1 MTLGIDGF
9 DPFFRALHDDRPPFA
24 WQDRLLRRLVADGRW
39 PERITA
45 PTGAGKTAVI
55 DIHVFAV
62 ALMAAGAAPRLPRRL
77 SLVVDRRALVDSQ
90 YEYARRIDDLLGA
103 ADESADGV
111 LAEVARLLRGL
122 RSDRTEG
129 DRPLTVALVRGAAA
143 PSTRWRDDPTACAVI
158 CATPDMWGSRLL
170 FRGYGSSRHA
180 RPREAG
186 LLAYD
191 SVLVVDE
198 AHLARQLVFT
208 ARRVAALEATAAA
221 PLPAPP
227 LQVVETSATV
237 ADGSDAGLPGIA
249 PCESVTVEAGD
260 FESPEGSD
268 VELARRLRTPK
279 PVVLLEDPDWPATDT
294 TRTRIASRMAAAARR
309 LHDAHGPTV
318 ACVANTVATALRVA
332 AELKAGGHTVEVLVG
347 RMRPYDVA
355 RLRERRPG
363 LLSITGDPDV
373 DFVIATQ
380 TVEVGVDADFRAM
393 VTELAAGSAI
403 AQRAGRVNRIGRW
416 STTEIDVVVP
426 VAGQR
431 VARDPLPYRAAE
443 AEAALAWL
451 RRRSGAPDGLA
462 PWSLIVDSPPAQALS
477 RTALQRPEIW
487 DAWLWARSSDDLVA
501 EPELDLWLA
510 DDLEA
515 DADVAFV
522 VRSGLPED
530 PADAVPLIRATRP
543 RPKEAF
549 PVSVGLARAL
559 LGRDSTPPCFLVRD
573 DVEPL
578 ADPGLLRPGDTVVV
592 PSELQCF
599 EHGVVTGSGKDT
611 VPDVLEE
618 ALGGRDRFLLRIG
631 PRMPIDVVL
640 GGDVSNLL
648 LRDLVAVCDAIPRDG
663 RERRAAMADAI
674 ERFVREHDGDHSG
687 PELEPLREA
696 QRRLRGRI
704 LDTEIELGPRRA
716 GQIPA
721 WLVIADVRR
730 SLGDEEIG
738 QVWVR
743 REVEVSLASHASE
756 VADRS
761 AEIARRLALGNE
773 VADLLRAAGEY
784 HDDGKRDPRFQR
796 RLSADPTAAADP
808 NAVALAKSGKRSP
821 VAARA
826 AEALCG
832 LPPGWRH
839 EQLSAA
845 SAWHA
850 LAGEARETRA
860 LVARLAGTSH
870 GRGRSGFAHMAR
882 DLVDTELGIGAA
894 CRELYD
900 DGAWDELIERTHR
913 RHGVWGCAYLE
924 ALLRAADGQVSGE
937 GR

>member
-9 DPFFRALHDDRPPFA
+9 DSFFRALHSDQSPFA
-24 WQDRLLRRLVADGRW
+24 WQDRLLRYLVAEGRW
-39 PERITA
+39 PDQITA

-55 DIHVFAV
+55 DVHVFAV

-90 YEYARRIDDLLGA
+90 YEYAQQIDGLLGA
-103 ADESADGV
+103 ADGSADGV
-111 LAEVARLLRGL
+111 LAAVARLLRGL
-122 RSDRTEG
+122 RSDRMAG
-129 DRPLTVALVRGAAA
+129 DGPLTVAMVRGAAA
-143 PSTRWRDDPTACAVI
+143 PSMRWRDDPTACAVI

-208 ARRVAALEATAAA
+208 ARRIAALEATASA
-221 PLPAPP
+221 PLPAPS

-237 ADGSDAGLPGIA
+237 ADGRDDGAAGVDRRS
-249 PCESVTVEAGD
+249 SVTVEAGD
-260 FESPEGSD
+260 LESPEGSD
-268 VELARRLRTPK
+268 VELARRLQTPK
-279 PVVLLEDPDWPATDT
+279 PVVLLDDPDWPATDM
-294 TRTRIASRMAAAARR
+294 TRMRIASRIAAAARR

-318 ACVANTVATALRVA
+318 ACVANTVAMALRVA
-332 AELKAGGHTVEVLVG
+332 ADLTADGHTVEVLVG

-363 LLSITGDPDV
+363 LLSIRGDRSV
-373 DFVIATQ
+373 DFVVATQ
-380 TVEVGVDADFRAM
+380 TVEVGIDADFRAM

-403 AQRAGRVNRIGRW
+403 AQRAGRVNRVGQW

-426 VAGQR
+426 AAGDR

-443 AEAALAWL
+443 AEEALAWL
-451 RRRSGAPDGLA
+451 RRRSGVPEGLA
-462 PWSLIVDSPPAQALS
+462 PWSLIADPPPAQTLS
-477 RTALQRPEIW
+477 RTVLQRPEIW
-487 DAWLWARSSDDLVA
+487 DAWLWARTSDDLVA

-510 DDLEA
+510 DDLGA
-515 DADVAFV
+515 DTDLAFV
-522 VRSGLPED
+522 VRDGLPED

-549 PVSVGLARAL
+549 PVSVGLARSL
-559 LGRDSTPPCFLVRD
+559 LGQEGTPACFLVRD
-573 DVEPL
+573 DVEL
-578 ADPGLLRPGDTVVV
+578 LTDPDFLRPGDTVVV
-592 PSELQCF
+592 PSSLACF
-599 EHGVVTGSGKDT
+599 EHGVVTESGKET
-611 VPDVLEE
+611 ASDVLEE
-618 ALGGRDRFLLRIG
+618 ALAGRDRFLLRIG

-640 GGDVSNLL
+640 GGDVASS
-648 LRDLVAVCDAIPRDG
+648 LVSELAAVCDAIPKDG
-663 RERRAAMADAI
+663 RDRRAAMADAI
-674 ERFVREHDGDHSG
+674 GRVVQEHDGGRSR
-687 PELEPLREA
+687 PELGPLREA
-696 QRRLRGRI
+696 QRRLQGRI
-704 LDTEIELGPRRA
+704 LDTEIELGPRLA
-716 GQIPA
+716 GRVPA

-730 SLGDEEIG
+730 SNGDEEIG
-738 QVWVR
+738 QIWVGQ
-743 REVEVSLASHASE
+743 EVEVPLATHARD

-761 AEIARRLALGNE
+761 AEIARRVALGDE
-773 VADLLRAAGEY
+773 VASLLRAAGQH
-784 HDDGKRDPRFQR
+784 HDDGKRDARFQR
-796 RLSADPTAAADP
+796 RLSADPTTAPDQD
-808 NAVALAKSGKRSP
+808 AVLLAKSGKRSP
-821 VAARA
+821 AAARA

-845 SAWHA
+845 SAWDA
-850 LAGEARETRA
+850 LAGDAPETRA
-860 LVARLAGTSH
+860 LIARLAGTSH

-882 DLVDTELGIGAA
+882 HFVDTELGVGAA

-900 DGAWDELIERTHR
+900 DGGWDELIERTHR

-937 GR
+937 AR

>member
-24 WQDRLLRRLVADGRW
+24 WQDRLLRHLVADGRW
-39 PERITA
+39 PDRITA

-55 DIHVFAV
+55 DVHVFAV
-62 ALMAAGAAPRLPRRL
+62 ALMSAGAAPRLPRRL

-90 YEYARRIDDLLGA
+90 YEYARQVDVLLSA
-103 ADESADGV
+103 ADGSADGV

-122 RSDRTEG
+122 RSDRTAG
-129 DRPLTVALVRGAAA
+129 DRPLTVAMVRGAAA
-143 PSTRWRDDPTACAVI
+143 PSTRWRDDPTACTII

-170 FRGYGSSRHA
+170 LRGYGSSRYA

-191 SVLVVDE
+191 SVLIVDE

-208 ARRVAALEATAAA
+208 ARRIAALEATASTRLLA
-221 PLPAPP
+221 PS

-237 ADGSDAGLPGIA
+237 PDRIGDGADGVDPRS
-249 PCESVTVEAGD
+249 SVTVEAD
-260 FESPEGSD
+260 DLESPGDSD
-268 VELARRLRTPK
+268 LARRLRMPK
-279 PVVLLEDPDWPATDT
+279 PVVLLDDPDWPATDA
-294 TRTRIASRMAAAARR
+294 TRVRVASQMAAAARR
-309 LHDAHGPTV
+309 LHDAYGRTV

-347 RMRPYDVA
+347 RMRPYDIA

-363 LLSITGDPDV
+363 LLEIKGDPDV
-373 DFVIATQ
+373 DFVVATQ
-380 TVEVGVDADFRAM
+380 TVEVGIDADFRAM

-403 AQRAGRVNRIGRW
+403 AQRAGRVNRVGKW
-416 STTEIDVVVP
+416 STTEVDVVVP
-426 VAGQR
+426 AAGAH

-443 AEAALAWL
+443 AEEALAWL
-451 RRRSGAPDGLA
+451 RRRSVVPEGLA
-462 PWSLIVDSPPAQALS
+462 PWSLIADPPPAQALA
-477 RTALQRPEIW
+477 RTVLQRPEIW
-487 DAWLWARSSDDLVA
+487 DAWLWARTSDDLVA
-501 EPELDLWLA
+501 EPELELWLA

-515 DADVAFV
+515 DADLAFV
-522 VRSGLPED
+522 VRAGLPDD
-530 PADAVPLIRATRP
+530 PADAIPLLRATRP

-559 LGRDSTPPCFLVRD
+559 LGRDGTPPCYLVRD
-573 DVEPL
+573 DVEL
-578 ADPGLLRPGDTVVV
+578 IADPGILRPGDTVVI
-592 PSELQCF
+592 PSDLQCF
-599 EHGVVTGSGKDT
+599 EHGVVTESGKET
-611 VPDVLEE
+611 APDILEE
-618 ALGGRDRFLLRIG
+618 ALGGRDRFVLRIG
-631 PRMPIDVVL
+631 PRMPIDVAL
-640 GGDVSNLL
+640 GGDVATWLL
-648 LRDLVAVCDAIPRDG
+648 GDLTAACDAMPKDG
-663 RERRAAMADAI
+663 RDRRAAMTDAI
-674 ERFVREHDGDHSG
+674 GRVVGDREGGRSG
-687 PELEPLREA
+687 PEFEPLREA
-696 QRRLRGRI
+696 QRRLQGRI
-704 LDTEIELGPRRA
+704 LDTEIELGPRLAGRA
-716 GQIPA
+716 PA

-730 SLGDEEIG
+730 SIGDEEIG
-738 QVWVR
+738 QVWVG
-743 REVEVSLASHASE
+743 REVEVPLASHASD

-761 AEIARRLALGNE
+761 AEIARRLWLGDE
-773 VADLLRAAGEY
+773 VAALLRTTGER
-784 HDDGKRDPRFQR
+784 HDDGKRDARFQR
-796 RLSADPTAAADP
+796 RLSADPTAVPDP
-808 NAVALAKSGKRSP
+808 DAVPLAKSGKRSP

-832 LPPGWRH
+832 LPSGWRH

-845 SAWHA
+845 SAWDA
-850 LAGEARETRA
+850 LAGEAAETRA

-882 DLVDTELGIGAA
+882 DLVDAELGIGAA

-900 DGAWDELIERTHR
+900 DGGWDELIERTHR